1 MMTTAEFVRRTFM
14 PAAEWK
20 KLVSLAA
27 VAFLVTIGCAP
38 SLQRTQPC
46 SPVDR
51 LRAELDY
58 LFSDRAF
65 ANAHWGVAIQ
75 SLRNGEYLYV
85 RAEDKEFMPAS
96 NMKLFTTAAAL
107 VKLSP
112 QFRYRTTLLTSG
124 KVRDGVLEGPLIIR
138 GAGDPSITGRYHGGN
153 MLAVFQAWADSLRR
167 LGITAV
173 RGDVIGDD
181 NYFADEILGAGWSWD
196 YQADY
201 YAAQISALSFNDNCM
216 DIIFTPGDT
225 VGAPVRFR
233 LEPATDYVQVNCL
246 VSTAPKG
253 RALGV
258 SFERAP
264 GTNRVTIRGSI
275 AIDAGESREWFSV
288 ENPTLFAAY
297 LFRQTLGQAGI
308 TVQGK
313 AVDIDSL
320 PGFAY
325 DPASCRV
332 LASYLSPPLSELVT
346 TINKV
351 SQNLYAELL
360 LRTLG
365 AECKGTGD
373 AAHGAEVVK
382 EVMVDFGV
390 DPEVINMVDGSG
402 LSRLDM
408 VTPKAVV
415 ALLRGM
421 RRHPCGDGFYNS
433 LPIAGVDGT
442 IRGRMRGT
450 AAENNVRAKTGFIGH
465 VRSLSGYVRTA
476 DQEELAFSMIAN
488 NYTAPTSLANNLQ
501 DLVCER
507 LANFSRKAP

>member
-1 MMTTAEFVRRTFM
+1 MRMRFG
-14 PAAEWK
+14 WK
-20 KLVSLAA
+20 TPLLAA
-27 VAFLVTIGCAP
+27 VLLLVAIGCAP
-38 SLQRTQPC
+38 SLQRAKPTNA
-46 SPVDR
+46 VDH
-51 LRAELDY
+51 LRTELDY

-75 SLRNGEYLYV
+75 SLRNGEYLYL
-85 RAEDKEFMPAS
+85 RNEGKEFMPAS

-112 QFRYRTTLLTSG
+112 EFRHRTALLTTGS
-124 KVRDGVLEGPLIIR
+124 VREGVLEGPLLIK
-138 GAGDPSITGRYHGGN
+138 GSGDPSITGRYHGGN

-167 LGITAV
+167 QRIRRV
-173 RGDVIGDD
+173 SGDIIGDD
-181 NYFADEILGAGWSWD
+181 NYFADEILGRGWSWD
-196 YQADY
+196 YQSDF

-216 DIIFTPGDT
+216 DIIFTPGDS
-225 VGAPVRFR
+225 VGKPVQFR

-246 VSTAPKG
+246 VTTAAKG
-253 RALGV
+253 RAEGV
-258 SFERAP
+258 TFDRAP
-264 GTNRVTIRGSI
+264 GTNRVTVRGSI
-275 AIDAGESREWFSV
+275 AIDAGEIREWFSV
-288 ENPTLFAAY
+288 ENPTLFAAHV
-297 LFRQTLGQAGI
+297 FRQTLIDQGI
-308 TVQGK
+308 
-313 AVDIDSL
+313 AVEGRAIDIDSL
-320 PGFAY
+320 PGFTP
-325 DPASCRV
+325 DPACFRV
-332 LASYLSPPLSELVT
+332 LATYTSPPLSELVT

-382 EVMVDFGV
+382 EVVTGFGV

-408 VTPKAVV
+408 VTPMAVV

-421 RRHPCGDGFYNS
+421 RRHATGTFFYDS

-442 IRGRMRGT
+442 IRSRMRGT

-476 DQEELAFSMIAN
+476 DQEELAFAIIAN
-488 NYTAPTSLANNLQ
+488 NYTAPTPLANSLQ

-507 LANFSRKAP
+507 LATFSRMGP

>member
-1 MMTTAEFVRRTFM
+1 
-14 PAAEWK
+14 
-20 KLVSLAA
+20 
-27 VAFLVTIGCAP
+27 
-38 SLQRTQPC
+38 
-46 SPVDR
+46 
-51 LRAELDY
+51 
-58 LFSDRAF
+58 
-65 ANAHWGVAIQ
+65 AHWGVAIQ
-75 SLRNGEYLYV
+75 SLRNGEFLYL

-112 QFRYRTTLLTSG
+112 EFRYRTTLLTTGAVSE
-124 KVRDGVLEGPLIIR
+124 GVLQGPLIIQ
-138 GAGDPSITGRYHGGN
+138 GTGDPSITGRYHQGN
-153 MLAVFQAWADSLRR
+153 MLAVFQAWADSLRK
-167 LGITAV
+167 LGISAV
-173 RGDVIGDD
+173 EGDIIGDD

-225 VGAPVRFR
+225 VGAPVHFR
-233 LEPATDYVQVNCL
+233 LEPTTDYVQVNCL
-246 VSTAPKG
+246 VTTAAKD

-258 SFERAP
+258 VFERAP

-275 AIDAGESREWFSV
+275 AIDAGESRDWFSV

-297 LFRQTLGQAGI
+297 VFRQTLEQKGI
-308 TVQGK
+308 TVRGR

-320 PGFAY
+320 PGFTY
-325 DPASCRV
+325 SPTRCGV
-332 LASYLSPPLSELVT
+332 LATYTSPPLSELVT
-346 TINKV
+346 TVNKI

-365 AECKGTGD
+365 AECKGIGD

-382 EVMVDFGV
+382 EVMVGFGV
-390 DPEVINMVDGSG
+390 DPEVISMVDGSG
-402 LSRLDM
+402 LSRLNM

-421 RRHPCGDGFYNS
+421 RRHPAGGVFFDS

-442 IRGRMRGT
+442 IRGRMRRT

-488 NYTAPTSLANNLQ
+488 NYTAPTSLANSLQ

-507 LANFSRKAP
+507 LANFSRQSR

>member
-1 MMTTAEFVRRTFM
+1 MDALKRTWLW
-14 PAAEWK
+14 AVIAGVL
-20 KLVSLAA
+20 LVGG
-27 VAFLVTIGCAP
+27 GCAP
-38 SLQRTQPC
+38 SLQRTKPW

-51 LRAELDY
+51 LRQELDY
-58 LFSDRAF
+58 IFSERAF

-75 SLRNGEYLYV
+75 SMRNGEFLYL

-112 QFRYRTTLLTSG
+112 EFRYRTTLLTTGAISE
-124 KVRDGVLEGPLIIR
+124 GVLQGPLIIQ
-138 GAGDPSITGRYHGGN
+138 GTGDPSITGRYHQGN
-153 MLAVFQAWADSLRR
+153 MLAVFQAWADSLRK
-167 LGITAV
+167 LGISAV
-173 RGDVIGDD
+173 EGDIIGDD

-225 VGAPVRFR
+225 VGAPVHFR

-246 VSTAPKG
+246 VTTAAKA

-258 SFERAP
+258 VFERAP

-275 AIDAGESREWFSV
+275 AIDAGETREWFSV

-297 LFRQTLGQAGI
+297 VFRQTLEQKGI
-308 TVQGK
+308 TVRGR

-320 PGFAY
+320 PGFTY
-325 DPASCRV
+325 SPTRCWL
-332 LASYLSPPLSELVT
+332 LATYISPPLSELVT
-346 TINKV
+346 TVNKI

-365 AECKGTGD
+365 AECKGIGD

-382 EVMVDFGV
+382 EVMAGLGV
-390 DPEVINMVDGSG
+390 DPEVISMVDGSG
-402 LSRLDM
+402 LSRLNM

-421 RRHPCGDGFYNS
+421 RRHPAGGVFFDS

-442 IRGRMRGT
+442 IGGRMRRT

-488 NYTAPTSLANNLQ
+488 NYTAPTSLANSLQ

-507 LANFSRKAP
+507 LANFSRQSR

>member
-1 MMTTAEFVRRTFM
+1 MSLRAC
-14 PAAEWK
+14 K
-20 KLVSLAA
+20 KLLPLIVLPLLWVLS
-27 VAFLVTIGCAP
+27 CAP
-38 SLQRTQPC
+38 SARQMQPAL
-46 SPVDR
+46 PVDR

-58 LFSDRAF
+58 LFNDRAF

-75 SLRNGEYLYV
+75 SLRNGEFLYL
-85 RAEDKEFMPAS
+85 RNEDKEFMPAS

-112 QFRYRTTLLTSG
+112 EFRYRTTLLATGS
-124 KVRDGVLEGPLIIR
+124 VRNGVLEGSLIIR
-138 GAGDPSITGRYHGGN
+138 GSGDPSITGRYHSGN

-167 LGITAV
+167 HGIHTV
-173 RGDVIGDD
+173 RGDIIGDD
-181 NYFADEILGAGWSWD
+181 NYFADEVLGAGWSWD
-196 YQADY
+196 YQSDY

-216 DIIFTPGDT
+216 DAVFAPGDS
-225 VGAPVRFR
+225 VGAPARLR
-233 LEPATDYVQVNCL
+233 LEPPTDYVQVHCL
-246 VSTAPKG
+246 VTTTAKG
-253 RALGV
+253 RATGV
-258 SFERAP
+258 TFDRAP
-264 GTNRVTIRGSI
+264 GTNRVVIRGSV
-275 AIDAGESREWFSV
+275 AINAGESREWFSV
-288 ENPTLFAAY
+288 ENPTLFAAHV
-297 LFRQTLGQAGI
+297 FCETLLRTSIA
-308 TVQGK
+308 VQGK

-332 LASYLSPPLSELVT
+332 IATYVSPPLGELVS

-365 AECKGTGD
+365 AECKGVGD

-382 EVMVDFGV
+382 EVMSGFGV
-390 DPEVINMVDGSG
+390 DPQVINMVDGSG

-421 RRHPCGDGFYNS
+421 RRHRWGDTFYES

-442 IRGRMRGT
+442 LRTRMRNT

-465 VRSLSGYVRTA
+465 VRSLSGYVRTG
-476 DQEELAFSMIAN
+476 DGEELAFSLIAN
-488 NYTAPTSLANNLQ
+488 NYTAPTPVANSLQ

-507 LANFSRKAP
+507 LATFSCRSP

>member
-1 MMTTAEFVRRTFM
+1 MDAPKRTWLWALTAM
-14 PAAEWK
+14 A
-20 KLVSLAA
+20 LIVS
-27 VAFLVTIGCAP
+27 VGCAP
-38 SLQRTQPC
+38 SLQRTEPC
-46 SPVDR
+46 GPVDR
-51 LRAELDY
+51 LRQELDY
-58 LFSDRAF
+58 IFSDRAF

-75 SLRNGEYLYV
+75 SLRNGEFLYL

-112 QFRYRTTLLTSG
+112 EFRYRTTLLTTG
-124 KVRDGVLEGPLIIR
+124 AVRDGVLQGPLIIR
-138 GAGDPSITGRYHGGN
+138 GSGDPSITGRYHQGN
-153 MLAVFQAWADSLRR
+153 MLAVFQAWADSLRK
-167 LGITAV
+167 LGISAIE
-173 RGDVIGDD
+173 GDIIGDD
-181 NYFADEILGAGWSWD
+181 NYFADEILGTGWSWD
-196 YQADY
+196 YQSDY

-233 LEPATDYVQVNCL
+233 LEPATDYVQVNCS
-246 VSTAPKG
+246 VTTAAKG

-258 SFERAP
+258 VFERAQ

-275 AIDAGESREWFSV
+275 AIDAGETREWFSV

-297 LFRQTLGQAGI
+297 VFRQTLEEKGI
-308 TVQGK
+308 AVRGR

-320 PGFAY
+320 PGFTYTAT
-325 DPASCRV
+325 ACRV
-332 LASYLSPPLSELVT
+332 LASYTSPPLSELVT
-346 TINKV
+346 TVNKV

-382 EVMVDFGV
+382 EVMAGFGV

-421 RRHPCGDGFYNS
+421 RRHPAGGVFFDS

-442 IRGRMRGT
+442 IRSRMRGT

-488 NYTAPTSLANNLQ
+488 NYTAPTSLANSLQ

-507 LANFSRKAP
+507 LANFSRQCP